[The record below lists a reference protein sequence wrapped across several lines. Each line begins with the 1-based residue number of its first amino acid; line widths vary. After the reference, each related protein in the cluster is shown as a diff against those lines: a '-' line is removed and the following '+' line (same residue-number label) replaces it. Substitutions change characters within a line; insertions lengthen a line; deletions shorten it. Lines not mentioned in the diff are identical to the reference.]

1 MGRTTQERL
10 YSHGL
15 GPSSAL
21 FPQDITKLLGQR
33 LPKYDFIV
41 QTSAPTVVNI
51 KNLLAVLDSLNAS
64 QPLYAFHK
72 GSNTAI
78 MTSQFAQT
86 VHISKELFNTLEGLQ
101 SYAKPEHIVTLDSN
115 LFAPCNADFKK
126 PTGFLENCNTINLKL
141 EAFRKMDY
149 MAKDAVSFSGS
160 SVNKLITAPP
170 SKQRKLLYGIFT
182 YYSDSTT
189 QRRNLMRFVY
199 NKLLIAAERGVD
211 VRFIFGI
218 PKTEAEKRLILE
230 EQKQFGDIIVIDAP
244 EAMNEGKSFYYIQQ
258 TVGMMDNGT
267 LPSYQFIA
275 KGDDDMLL
283 NLRGVM
289 DKLAEYDPN
298 EIVYFG
304 RSHPTKFE
312 NFGMTYGFSIILAR
326 KIAAETPDEASL
338 RSYEDAVMAV
348 LVIKVANNTKTT
360 WNFIDDRPQYGGW
373 AIPVTKK
380 FWEFII

>member
-1 MGRTTQERL
+1 MLRLGYKGNTPDDVDVIFILRDPYNNAQDRLFTEEQETYHDIFSMGRTTQERL

-21 FPQDITKLLGQR
+21 FPQDITNLLGQR

-51 KNLLAVLDSLNAS
+51 KNLLATLDSLNAS

-101 SYAKPEHIVTLDSN
+101 SYAKPEFIVNLDSN
-115 LFAPCNADFKK
+115 LFTQCNDGFKNHI
-126 PTGFLENCNTINLKL
+126 GFFENCNTIDLKL
-141 EAFRKMDY
+141 DTFKKMAYLTESD
-149 MAKDAVSFSGS
+149 VSFSGNS
-160 SVNKLITAPP
+160 TNRLVSTSPN
-170 SKQRKLLYGIFT
+170 QERKLLYGIFT

-189 QRRNLMRFVY
+189 QRRILMRFVY
-199 NKLLIAAERGVD
+199 NKLLNAAGRGVD

-230 EQKQFGDIIVIDAP
+230 EQKKYGDIIVIDAP

-258 TVGMMDNGT
+258 TVEMMDNGT
-267 LPSYQFIA
+267 LPNYHFIA

-312 NFGMTYGFSIILAR
+312 NFGMT
-326 KIAAETPDEASL
+326 
-338 RSYEDAVMAV
+338 
-348 LVIKVANNTKTT
+348 
-360 WNFIDDRPQYGGW
+360 
-373 AIPVTKK
+373 
-380 FWEFII
+380 